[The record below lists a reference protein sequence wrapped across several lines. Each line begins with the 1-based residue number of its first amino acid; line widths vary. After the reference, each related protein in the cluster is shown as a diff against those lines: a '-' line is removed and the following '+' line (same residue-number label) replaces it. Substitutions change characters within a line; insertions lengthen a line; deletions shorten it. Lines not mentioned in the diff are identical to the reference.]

1 MTVPN
6 NVIISEDRPNQVIV
20 DQDAPN
26 QVVVRLGGLLVNTR
40 RHVHDQSA
48 ISDHWV
54 INHSLGGYP
63 SVMVVDTAR
72 NVVIG
77 EITYNST
84 TQVVVDFSAAFSGYA
99 YLT

>member
-6 NVIISEDRPNQVIV
+6 NVIISEDSQNQVIV

-26 QVVVRLGGLLVNTR
+26 QVVVRLGGATANTR

-48 ISDHWV
+48 VSNQWT
-54 INHSLGGYP
+54 INHTLGGFP
-63 SVMVVDTAR
+63 SVTVVDTAK

-84 TQVVVDFSAAFSGYA
+84 TQVVVDFSAAFSGHA

>member
-1 MTVPN
+1 MTTPN

-26 QVVVRLGGLLVNTR
+26 QVVVQLSTAGANTR
-40 RHVHDQSA
+40 RHIHDQSA

-54 INHSLGGYP
+54 INHTLGGYP
-63 SVMVVDTAR
+63 SVMVVDTGK

-84 TQVVVDFSAAFSGYA
+84 TQIVVDFSAAFSGYA

>member
-1 MTVPN
+1 MTIPN
-6 NVIISEDRPNQVIV
+6 NVIISEDKPNQVII

-26 QVVVRLGGLLVNTR
+26 QVVVKLGGVMVNTR
-40 RHVHDQSA
+40 RHVHDQGA
-48 ISDHWV
+48 VSDHWV
-54 INHSLGGYP
+54 IDHTLGGYP
-63 SVMVVDTAR
+63 SVMVVDTAK